1 MSFYAKSSFESFDFL
16 KDHLLK
22 YKKLFFTRFGDGEVI
37 SIMGRDHRNY
47 KSSPELTSELQESFL
62 IDNPQ
67 YLIALSVNMPFEKGM
82 SRGLFAPYRKND
94 EFEDFIINQLKT
106 KKEAYESQIMFHYLS
121 VFKPRWM
128 YEFFEEFIRPKKKM
142 FVGCTP
148 LEIVEKLY
156 GKTDYYV
163 NVPSRHAYDSI
174 NEWWPEILKNIDNI
188 ELLIPSA
195 GAATNVI
202 NKRLWFMNKEI
213 HSIDIGSIIDAVDY
227 TISRTWIR
235 LKGHKIQKLL
245 PPDQREK
252 RLSKRIQFV
261 LKDIKYF
268 FRKFINRK

>member
-16 KDHLLK
+16 KEQLQKH
-22 YKKLFFTRFGDGEVI
+22 KKLYFTRFGDGEVI
-37 SIMGRDHRNY
+37 SMMGQNHRNY
-47 KSSPELTSELQESFL
+47 KSSPELTKELQESFL
-62 IDNPQ
+62 TDHPQ

-82 SRGLFAPYRKND
+82 SRGLFAPYKKNN
-94 EFEDFIINQLKT
+94 EFEDFINDQLMA
-106 KKEAYESQIMFHYLS
+106 KKKVYESQIMFHYLS
-121 VFKPRWM
+121 VFKPYMM
-128 YEFFEEFIRPKKKM
+128 YDFFEEYIRPKRKM

-148 LEIVEKLY
+148 IEIVEKLY
-156 GKTDYYV
+156 GKTDFYV
-163 NVPSRHAYDSI
+163 NVPPKHAYNSMD
-174 NEWWPEILKNIDNI
+174 EWWPEIVSNINDV

-202 NKRLWFMNKEI
+202 NKRLWEMDQEI
-213 HSIDIGSIIDAVDY
+213 HSMDIGSIIDAVDL

-245 PPDQREK
+245 PHKHREK
-252 RLSKRIQFV
+252 RFSKRIIFV